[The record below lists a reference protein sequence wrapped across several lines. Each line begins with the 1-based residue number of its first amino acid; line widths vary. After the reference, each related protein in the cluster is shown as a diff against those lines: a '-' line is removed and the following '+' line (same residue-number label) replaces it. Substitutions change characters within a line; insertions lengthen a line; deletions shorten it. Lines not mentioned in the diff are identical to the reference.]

1 MSDPT
6 IRHGPLTLD
15 VSAYKLFVEDRALC
29 LSVQETALLRTL
41 MSAPRRAFSYRRMV
55 EAIGEHA
62 PKSEHAMR
70 SAISRL
76 RQRLRAHGCDDDV
89 LKSIRRSGYVFD
101 LPETPPSRLG
111 PAS

>member
-6 IRHGPLTLD
+6 IRHGQLTLD
-15 VSAYKLFVEDRALC
+15 VESYKLFVDDRALC

-41 MSAPRRAFSYRRMV
+41 MSAPRHPFSYLRMV

-76 RQRLRAHGCDDDV
+76 RQRLRAHGCHEAV

-101 LPETPPSRLG
+101 MAETSPSARA
-111 PAS
+111 PAN